1 MGPLLQKEYIQQ
13 SVTDHGMAEMS
24 EQYIESAGRLHV
36 KNVTERRGSGN
47 DLYTLNL
54 IVRRSTI
61 VNCMGVINNIISYF
75 RDLNGFKNK
84 SRYAS
89 LWSASHAQAAMDVS
103 WRDER
108 SRLLLFLFLF
118 CFYFFFIL
126 FLFLF
131 QNLHV
136 QTNPH
141 KHNLKFAETHTQT
154 LKTTNNK

>member
-1 MGPLLQKEYIQQ
+1 
-13 SVTDHGMAEMS
+13 MS

-54 IVRRSTI
+54 IVRRTTI

-84 SRYAS
+84 SSYAS
-89 LWSASHAQAAMDVS
+89 LWSEAHAQAAMDVS

-118 CFYFFFIL
+118 FFVFFDVSQFKICT
-126 FLFLF
+126 
-131 QNLHV
+131 NK
-136 QTNPH
+136 QTQFKITCDAH
-141 KHNLKFAETHTQT
+141 KHTKQP
-154 LKTTNNK
+154 TTNKKV